1 MNSFSANEIFEIKQ
15 IDNQTFPFNLEFE
28 IKTQNENNFK
38 GPGIYFLYYK
48 TDLVYIG
55 SFFKSLQKN
64 DVRIQRWK
72 KELATIT
79 MRGWQ
84 TTMNITSNK
93 ALDNSIK
100 LRNVVRKPKGDFL
113 TSKKRIEFADL
124 NWNEF
129 STNNFL
135 KDFTFHW
142 FPEEKNLTRSKKQ
155 LEKLTNQLREFYKP
169 TCNG

>member
-1 MNSFSANEIFEIKQ
+1 
-15 IDNQTFPFNLEFE
+15 
-28 IKTQNENNFK
+28 
-38 GPGIYFLYYK
+38 
-48 TDLVYIG
+48 LVYIG
-55 SFFKSLQKN
+55 SFFKSEQKN

-72 KELATIT
+72 KELATIS

-84 TTMNITSNK
+84 TTMNESSNR
-93 ALDNSIK
+93 ALDISIN
-100 LRNVVRKPKGDFL
+100 LRNVVRKPKGDFQ

-129 STNNFL
+129 SINIFL

-155 LEKLTNQLREFYKP
+155 LEIVTNQLREFYKP

>member
-1 MNSFSANEIFEIKQ
+1 MNLFTASELFEVKE
-15 IDNQTFPFNLEFE
+15 IDNQAFPLNLEFE
-28 IKTQNENNFK
+28 IKTQNANNFK

-48 TDLVYIG
+48 NELVYIG
-55 SFFKSLQKN
+55 SFFKSVHKN
-64 DVRIQRWK
+64 DVKIQRWK
-72 KELATIT
+72 KELATIS
-79 MRGWQ
+79 MRGSQ
-84 TTMNITSNK
+84 TTMNETSNK
-93 ALDNSIK
+93 AIDNSIN
-100 LRNVVRKPKGDFL
+100 LRNIARKPKGDFQ

-142 FPEEKNLTRSKKQ
+142 FPEEKNLARSKKQ

-169 TCNG
+169 SCNG

>member
-1 MNSFSANEIFEIKQ
+1 MNFFPASELFEIKVQ
-15 IDNQTFPFNLEFE
+15 NNQVFPLNLEFE
-28 IKTQNENNFK
+28 IKPENSGNFK

-48 TDLVYIG
+48 NELVYIG
-55 SFFKSLQKN
+55 SFFKSVQKN

-72 KELATIT
+72 KELATIS

-84 TTMNITSNK
+84 TTMNATSNR
-93 ALDNSIK
+93 ALDNSIN
-100 LRNVVRKPKGDFL
+100 LRNVARKPKGDFL

-155 LEKLTNQLREFYKP
+155 LEILTNQLREFYKP